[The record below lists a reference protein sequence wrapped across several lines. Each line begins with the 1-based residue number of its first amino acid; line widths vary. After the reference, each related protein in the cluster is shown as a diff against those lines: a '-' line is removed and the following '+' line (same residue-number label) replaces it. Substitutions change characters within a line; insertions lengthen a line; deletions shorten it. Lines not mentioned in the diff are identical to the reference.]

1 MKLTRSSDRDEGG
14 RRYRLIPHEGYAVR
28 VYDSAQTAL
37 MANEV
42 MADGQVSG
50 LAKRYI
56 LCRIMLVD
64 PEGVMAA
71 VSDLDSLLAKAL
83 WEVALIDLDGS
94 HAGGERVIDW
104 EQDADRIE
112 ASLWQAYGMPFEDI
126 RERVSIEQLAALLC
140 ALPYETPLGRALYY
154 RTAEEPALTEYN
166 REQVEEFRRL
176 RSLYALD
183 VSDDGRGGDAMERM
197 DAATGDAFAAIAG
210 AARRAG

>member
-1 MKLTRSSDRDEGG
+1 MAYIEKFYTAEQYFADRFDRVG
-14 RRYRLIPHEGYAVR
+14 RRLELKAETAEEF
-28 VYDSAQTAL
+28 SAWKKEL
-37 MANEV
+37 
-42 MADGQVSG
+42 
-50 LAKRYI
+50 R
-56 LCRIMLVD
+56 
-64 PEGVMAA
+64 
-71 VSDLDSLLAKAL
+71 KAL

-210 AARRAG
+210 SARRAG

>member
-1 MKLTRSSDRDEGG
+1 MKLTRSSRRDEGG
-14 RRYRLIPHEGYAVR
+14 RRYRLIPHEGREVR
-28 VYDSAQTAL
+28 VYDSAQKAL
-37 MANEV
+37 VANEV
-42 MADGQVSG
+42 MADESVSG
-50 LAKRYI
+50 LAKRRI
-56 LCRIMLVD
+56 LSQILFVD
-64 PEGVMAA
+64 PDGVLSA
-71 VSDLDSLLAKAL
+71 VSDLDGLLSKAL

-112 ASLWQAYGMPFEDI
+112 ASLWQTYGMPFEDI

-154 RTAEEPALTEYN
+154 RTADEPALTDYN